1 WERYG
6 NERSMRALS
15 TATPFAGSLHS
26 GARQRRLGRMESQ
39 PFGKNGVVTALKTF
53 DESRLQSNA
62 PFSGDI
68 HRVTG
73 APQQPLHLAR
83 PVFPL
88 YFDESLQFA
97 KMMSVTQGVQ
107 HALHRVVRFPVIVNN
122 DAFDMRQQA

>member
-1 WERYG
+1 MMFQPCFLAVEKKERMTAKEAQRVFFACCEAQEEIVSG
-6 NERSMRALS
+6 SARR
-15 TATPFAGSLHS
+15 TATPFSGSLHS
-26 GARQRRLGRMESQ
+26 GARQRHLGRMEAQ

-83 PVFPL
+83 
-88 YFDESLQFA
+88 
-97 KMMSVTQGVQ
+97 
-107 HALHRVVRFPVIVNN
+107 
-122 DAFDMRQQA
+122 